1 MALLV
6 LYSYSRMSLPVVL
19 ATVFLFLNETID
31 NLVGLLV
38 ECKDTFSAASV
49 SDVFASWLALLLDC
63 ILAED
68 SLIGIEVSKSF
79 LIELRPWMVDRLK
92 NKRAPMGSKVANN
105 VLSVM

>member
-1 MALLV
+1 
-6 LYSYSRMSLPVVL
+6 MSLPIVL
-19 ATVFLFLNETID
+19 ATVFFFLNETEID

-38 ECKDTFSAASV
+38 ECKDTFSASM
-49 SDVFASWLALLLDC
+49 SDVTSWLTLLVDC